1 MTQPDPDVHARR
13 LAAESLAEG
22 DSTGWFERLYAA
34 AAAGEATVPWSR
46 GEPNR
51 FLVEW
56 TTRRLEEA
64 ERSRLDGQGRRAVV
78 VGCGLGDDAEHI
90 AGLGFDTTAFDV
102 APGAVR
108 AAQQRFPDSAVRYR
122 TADLLDLPDE
132 WRRGFDLVVE
142 SMTVQSLPVELRREA
157 IRGVAR
163 LVAPGGTLIVIAFV
177 REESIEQVV
186 GPPWP
191 LSREEIDAF
200 AAEGLRP
207 VRVERLDEG
216 PRWRAEFQ
224 RP

>member
-1 MTQPDPDVHARR
+1 MTGQDPDARARR
-13 LAAESLAEG
+13 LAAESLAVG

-56 TTRRLEEA
+56 TE
-64 ERSRLDGQGRRAVV
+64 RLDRTPRRRRDGHDQRAIV
-78 VGCGLGDDAEHI
+78 VGCGFGDDAEHI

-108 AAQQRFPDSAVRYR
+108 AARQRFPDSAVHYG
-122 TADLLDLPDE
+122 TADLLNLPAE
-132 WRRGFDLVVE
+132 WRHAFGLVVE
-142 SMTVQSLPVELRREA
+142 SLTVQSLPPPLHQQAIEA
-157 IRGVAR
+157 VAG
-163 LVAPGGTLIVIAFV
+163 LAAPGGTLLVIAAA
-177 REESIEQVV
+177 REEGEQVE

-191 LSREEIDAF
+191 LTPAEIDVFTAD
-200 AAEGLRP
+200 GLNP
-207 VRVERLDEG
+207 VQMERLADG
-216 PRWRAEFQ
+216 PRWRVEFQ